1 MSYRDIGDSEDK
13 MFMHFDI
20 AMFETP
26 MGDKVAVLW
35 NSGHVG

>member
-1 MSYRDIGDSEDK
+1 

-26 MGDKVAVLW
+26 MNDEILSEDLRVC
-35 NSGHVG
+35 NDR